1 MKFRAIC
8 ENHLYSKAYS
18 KGKRAVTSA
27 LAVYVLPDYQAKRL
41 AKAHPEKRVVNRIGL
56 TTSTK
61 LGGAVV
67 RSRCR
72 RIMREGLRA
81 LEQEKRL
88 KTGFLIVIAARS
100 ASVKLKCTEI
110 KRQLEEYFFPITTP
124 DSYCITD
131 VLFAARDLLLGK
143 EKHECGYVYGFLN
156 TPYGIT
162 EKVTLTKDDITDSFK
177 VLYFKYL
184 QALRFLHV
192 SHFRLRRRRF

>member
-27 LAVYVLPDYQAKRL
+27 LAVYVLPDYAAKRL
-41 AKAHPEKRVVNRIGL
+41 AKAHPEKKTVNRIGL

-72 RIMREGLRA
+72 RIMREGLRT
-81 LEQEKRL
+81 LEKEKAL

-100 ASVKLKCTEI
+100 ASVNLKSGEI
-110 KRQLEEYFFPITTP
+110 KKQLDFAFKKLGMYKDADSIEE
-124 DSYCITD
+124 
-131 VLFAARDLLLGK
+131 K
-143 EKHECGYVYGFLN
+143 
-156 TPYGIT
+156 
-162 EKVTLTKDDITDSFK
+162 
-177 VLYFKYL
+177 
-184 QALRFLHV
+184 
-192 SHFRLRRRRF
+192 

>member
-100 ASVKLKCTEI
+100 ASVKLKSTEI
-110 KRQLEEYFFPITTP
+110 KRQLDSAFTKLGMYSEESNI
-124 DSYCITD
+124 
-131 VLFAARDLLLGK
+131 
-143 EKHECGYVYGFLN
+143 
-156 TPYGIT
+156 
-162 EKVTLTKDDITDSFK
+162 
-177 VLYFKYL
+177 
-184 QALRFLHV
+184 Q
-192 SHFRLRRRRF
+192 

>member
-1 MKFRAIC
+1 MKFKAIC

-27 LAVYVLPDYQAKRL
+27 LAVYILPDYAAKRL

-81 LEQEKRL
+81 LEKEKTL
-88 KTGFLIVIAARS
+88 KVGFLIVIAARS
-100 ASVKLKCTEI
+100 ASVKLKSTDI
-110 KRQLEEYFFPITTP
+110 KRQL
-124 DSYCITD
+124 DSAFTK
-131 VLFAARDLLLGK
+131 LGMYAENK
-143 EKHECGYVYGFLN
+143 AN
-156 TPYGIT
+156 
-162 EKVTLTKDDITDSFK
+162 
-177 VLYFKYL
+177 
-184 QALRFLHV
+184 
-192 SHFRLRRRRF
+192 